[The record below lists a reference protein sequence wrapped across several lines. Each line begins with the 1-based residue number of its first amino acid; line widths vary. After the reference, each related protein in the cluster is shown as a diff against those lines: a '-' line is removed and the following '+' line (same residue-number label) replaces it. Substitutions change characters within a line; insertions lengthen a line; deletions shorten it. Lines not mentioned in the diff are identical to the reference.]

1 MEVIF
6 LDTYKPTG
14 ENHAICLGSFDGIH
28 KGHKKLMEKTVSLA
42 KEKGIK
48 SAVVTFM
55 QTPQKNKVFLMEENL
70 KRIEAT
76 GIDKVFIIKFN
87 DEFKK
92 LSPEDFVNNYLV
104 GIFLAKYVVCGFNFR
119 FGFNREGNTDT
130 LLKLG
135 KEHFELIVVDKVTCD
150 GETVSSSYI
159 KKLLASGNIER
170 VNTLLGDCYEISD
183 AVHKGK
189 QLGRSIEIPTVN
201 QTLSPSLCEIK
212 KGVYSSVTE
221 IDGKIYKSISYIGY
235 APTVNEVGDVILE
248 THILDFKGDL
258 YNKHIRVRLIG
269 FIREE
274 KKFASLEEL
283 KDEIELNINT
293 AKKQIS
299 ECEYI

>member
-6 LDTYKPTG
+6 LDDYKPSG
-14 ENHAICLGSFDGIH
+14 ESHAICLGSFDGIH
-28 KGHKKLMEKTVSLA
+28 KGHRKLMEKTVSLA
-42 KEKGIK
+42 KINGIK

-55 QTPQKNKVFLMEENL
+55 YTPQENKIFPMEENL
-70 KRIEAT
+70 KRIEAI
-76 GIDKVFIIKFN
+76 GIDKVFIINFTE
-87 DEFKK
+87 EFKK
-92 LSPEDFVNNYLV
+92 LLPEEFVNNYL
-104 GIFLAKYVVCGFNFR
+104 IDILQAKFVVCGFNFR
-119 FGFNREGNTDT
+119 FGCNRKGNTDT
-130 LLKLG
+130 LLQLG
-135 KEHFELIVVDKVTCD
+135 KGHFELSVIDKVTCN

-183 AVHKGK
+183 EVHKGK

-212 KGVYSSVTE
+212 KGVYSSVAE
-221 IDGKIYKSISYIGY
+221 INGKIYKSISYIGY
-235 APTVNEVGDVILE
+235 APTVNESGDVILE